1 MSEHGAGSGASP
13 SPRALPPPGPLLSLP
28 AQPNHSASS
37 SVSAAVPEHRR
48 TAAFTHV
55 TDDTRLRDR
64 QLVHQ
69 CLAGDALAE
78 RALYDAHVERIYRLM
93 HRMAGDPDL
102 AADFTQD
109 TFIRAFDRLEQY
121 RGDSSLATWLH
132 TIAVSVA
139 LNGLRKVKRIRSTT
153 EHIDEATTIPAEP
166 GRGFSADLKTRLHAA
181 VDALSEKLRPVF
193 LMHDVEG
200 YTHEEI
206 AGSLGIPVG
215 TSKARLFDARAK
227 LRMALAAFA
236 GDHIA

>member
-1 MSEHGAGSGASP
+1 M
-13 SPRALPPPGPLLSLP
+13 
-28 AQPNHSASS
+28 
-37 SVSAAVPEHRR
+37 HR
-48 TAAFTHV
+48 
-55 TDDTRLRDR
+55 
-64 QLVHQ
+64 
-69 CLAGDALAE
+69 CLAGEPQAE
-78 RALYDAHVERIYRLM
+78 RALYDAHVERVYRLM

-109 TFIRAFDRLEQY
+109 TFIRAFERLDQF

-139 LNGLRKVKRIRSTT
+139 LNGMRKVKRIRSRTDNI
-153 EHIDEATTIPAEP
+153 EEATDLSVRPT
-166 GRGFSADLKTRLHAA
+166 GFTADLKVRLHSAI
-181 VDALSEKLRPVF
+181 DALSEKLRPVF
-193 LMHDVEG
+193 VMHDVEG

-227 LRMALAAFA
+227 LRLALAAFA